1 MAMGALGGQKSA
13 LDGQMFIHVSHLSFK
28 LTFYFCQLRF

>member
-13 LDGQMFIHVSHLSFK
+13 LGGRMFNHVSHLSFK
-28 LTFYFCQLRF
+28 LPFYFCQLRF